1 MAEKLK
7 DAEDELLESLFAS
20 EAIADDGFSDRV
32 VGRIRRRLWLQ
43 RFSLPVAAVI
53 GGLVAF
59 KPTVGLLT
67 MVSDLAFRAL
77 PGEVLLSTFEWL
89 PAPHQI
95 VSGAL
100 LLAVAMLS
108 LRMLED

>member
-7 DAEDELLESLFAS
+7 DAEDELLESLFAT
-20 EAIADDGFSDRV
+20 EAIADDGFSDSV
-32 VGRIRRRLWLQ
+32 VRRIRHRLWIQ
-43 RFSLPVAAVI
+43 RFSLPVAAIV

-59 KPTVGLLT
+59 KPAVGLLT
-67 MVSDLAFRAL
+67 MASDLVSRAL
-77 PGEVLLSTFEWL
+77 PVDVLLTSFAWL
-89 PAPHQI
+89 PEPPQI

>member
-7 DAEDELLESLFAS
+7 DAEDEMLESLFAA
-20 EAIADDGFSDRV
+20 EAIADDGFSDKV
-32 VGRIRRRLWLQ
+32 VGRIRRRLWIQ

-53 GGLVAF
+53 GGIVAF
-59 KPTVGLLT
+59 KPAVALVDTL
-67 MVSDLAFRAL
+67 SELAFRAL
-77 PGEVLLSTFEWL
+77 PGETLLATFDWL
-89 PAPHQI
+89 PAPQQI

>member
-32 VGRIRRRLWLQ
+32 VGRIRRRLWVQ
-43 RFSLPVAAVI
+43 RFSLPIAALI

-67 MVSDLAFRAL
+67 MVSDLASRAL
-77 PGEVLLSTFEWL
+77 PVESMLTSYEWL
-89 PAPHQI
+89 PEPTQI
-95 VSGAL
+95 VSGVL
-100 LLAVAMLS
+100 LLGVAMLS